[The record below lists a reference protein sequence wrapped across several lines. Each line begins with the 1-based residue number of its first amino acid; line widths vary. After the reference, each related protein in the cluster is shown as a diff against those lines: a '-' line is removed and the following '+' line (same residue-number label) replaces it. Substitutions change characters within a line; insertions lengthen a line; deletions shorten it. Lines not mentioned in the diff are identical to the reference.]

1 MYSKDELAADR
12 LFRNCQY
19 EEAIN
24 LYGLVLTELPDEKS
38 RNRVRTAIKL
48 CRKKLGY
55 KPGSDSY
62 FQIDRALVSSLK
74 ELSRIHAE
82 PKGIDIKNPLLK
94 LCSFISHIAQC

>member
-24 LYGLVLTELPDEKS
+24 LYRRVLTELPDEKS
-38 RNRVRTAIKL
+38 RHRVQTAIKL

-55 KPGSDSY
+55 KLGGDSY
-62 FQIDRALVSSLK
+62 FQVDKALISGLK
-74 ELSRIHAE
+74 ELSRNCAE
-82 PKGIDIKNPLLK
+82 PKDIDIKNP
-94 LCSFISHIAQC
+94 C